1 MSVAHQQLQL
11 LQAVDDRRQAMFDD
25 GTNGDMTPGDNVYSV
40 SAPITAADGSYN
52 LTATIRDAQAR
63 SATAV
68 IQLGVGDSI
77 FGHGFED

>member
-1 MSVAHQQLQL
+1 MTVDLT
-11 LQAVDDRRQAMFDD
+11 AVGGSATQAMFDD

-68 IQLGVGDSI
+68 IQLGVGDGI